1 MPPHELSPEISKV
14 ISYLEVLITA
24 KKIGIREL
32 ERRLTMSYGTLAR
45 IFSGKTTL
53 KFQTVLDML
62 EVLEVS
68 PHAFFSTV
76 FAVDEMNSEG
86 AQELLRK
93 VQSLSFPDAP
103 PLPVISRDEIRRMI
117 DEALAERQDPS
128 VSPKGSSLEGDS
140 PKKVRRTTRKPRRRP
155 DPRATR

>member
-1 MPPHELSPEISKV
+1 MAPNELSPEISKV

-24 KKIGIREL
+24 KKLGIREF

-62 EVLEVS
+62 EVLGVS
-68 PHAFFSTV
+68 PQAFFSTV
-76 FAVDEMNSEG
+76 FAGGEMNSEG

-93 VQSLSFPDAP
+93 VQSLSFPDTLP
-103 PLPVISRDEIRRMI
+103 VPVISRDEIRRMI
-117 DEALAERQDPS
+117 DDALSERQDPS
-128 VSPKGSSLEGDS
+128 SGDS
-140 PKKVRRTTRKPRRRP
+140 SPEGEPPKKVRRTARKPRRRP

>member
-1 MPPHELSPEISKV
+1 MAPNELSPEIGKV
-14 ISYLEVLITA
+14 VSYLELLIA
-24 KKIGIREL
+24 SKKLGIREF

-45 IFSGKTTL
+45 IFSGKTIL

-76 FAVDEMNSEG
+76 FAGDETGGG

-93 VQSLSFPDAP
+93 VQSLGFPDAP
-103 PLPVISRDEIRRMI
+103 PQPVLSRDEVRRMI

-128 VSPKGSSLEGDS
+128 VSPAGSTVGGES
-140 PKKVRRTTRKPRRRP
+140 PKKVLRTARKPRRRP
-155 DPRATR
+155 DSRANR